1 MGKKCMNEPLLILQ
15 RQIEN
20 DLQIIAAIYQNQL
33 NTFLSF
39 IQTIL

>member
-1 MGKKCMNEPLLILQ
+1 MGRKYMNEPILILQ

-39 IQTIL
+39 VQTVL